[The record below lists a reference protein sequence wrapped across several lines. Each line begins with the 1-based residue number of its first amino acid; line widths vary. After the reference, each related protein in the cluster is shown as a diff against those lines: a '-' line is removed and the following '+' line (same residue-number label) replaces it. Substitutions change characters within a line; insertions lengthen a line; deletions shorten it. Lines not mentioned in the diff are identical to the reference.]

1 MIAEVSGSHKV
12 TETFRQL
19 AQLMTGRSE
28 AKKSK
33 PGLLSPFIQKLRKKA

>member
-12 TETFRQL
+12 AETFRQL

-28 AKKSK
+28 TKKSK
-33 PGLLSPFIQKLRKKA
+33 PGLLSPLIQKLRKKA